1 MKKNLFLKFLF
12 REIRKNSVR
21 KPNWFS
27 GASSTN
33 FFCFTLSLH
42 CWYSIPSLVWFGQ
55 LLDPLKKIKILKNS
69 QFAKFAKFRTKT
81 QFFSEASST
90 NFFALHCHYTGDTQ
104 YRVWFD
110 LDNTLTRWK
119 RFFFEFSKFRNSRNS
134 QNSVWKTIFFLG
146 KLYQQLL
153 ALHCH
158 YIGDTQY
165 RVWFDLDTSL
175 TRWKKP
181 IFKIPFS
188 RNSKSSV
195 WKPNFFLGKL
205 NKKYFLL
212 YTPITLVILHT
223 PFVLIW
229 KTPWPDAKE
238 IFLKFSKIRNSRNSQ
253 NSVWKTIFF
262 LGKLYQQL
270 FALHCHYMG
279 DTQNLVWFDL
289 DNSLRWRRTF
299 LKFFFREIRK
309 IPYEKPIF
317 FRGKLY
323 QFYFALHCHYTGDT
337 QYRVWFDLGNSLTRW
352 KTSIFKILKNS
363 HFAKFAKFRTKN
375 HFFLGA
381 LYQNFFC
388 FTLSLHWWYSIP
400 RLVWFGQLLNPTK
413 KKPIFKIPFSRNSQN
428 FRTKTQFF
436 FRGQLYHFFLLYTL
450 ITLLILNTE
459 FGLIWTTP

>member
-1 MKKNLFLKFLF
+1 MAIREIRKIPSENPIFFRGQLYQFFCFTLSLHWWYSIPNLVWFGQHLDPMKNIFFKILKISQFAKFSKFRMKSHFFPRQAIPTTFGFTLSLHWWYSIPSLVWFGQLLNPMKKNLFLKFLF
-12 REIRKNSVR
+12 REIQKV
-21 KPNWFS
+21 
-27 GASSTN
+27 
-33 FFCFTLSLH
+33 
-42 CWYSIPSLVWFGQ
+42 
-55 LLDPLKKIKILKNS
+55 
-69 QFAKFAKFRTKT
+69 
-81 QFFSEASST
+81 
-90 NFFALHCHYTGDTQ
+90 
-104 YRVWFD
+104 
-110 LDNTLTRWK
+110 
-119 RFFFEFSKFRNSRNS
+119 
-134 QNSVWKTIFFLG
+134 
-146 KLYQQLL
+146 LYEN
-153 ALHCH
+153 
-158 YIGDTQY
+158 
-165 RVWFDLDTSL
+165 
-175 TRWKKP
+175 P
-181 IFKIPFS
+181 I
-188 RNSKSSV
+188 
-195 WKPNFFLGKL
+195 FFLGKL

-238 IFLKFSKIRNSRNSQ
+238 IFLKFSKTRISRNSQ

-270 FALHCHYMG
+270 FALHCHYIG
-279 DTQNLVWFDL
+279 DTQYRVWFDL
-289 DNSLRWRRTF
+289 DNSLRWRSTF
-299 LKFFFREIRK
+299 LKFLFREIRK
-309 IPYEKPIF
+309 IPYENPIF

-413 KKPIFKIPFSRNSQN
+413 KKPFFKIPFSRNSQN

-436 FRGQLYHFFLLYTL
+436 FEASSTNFFLLYTL

-459 FGLIWTTP
+459 FDLIWTTP